1 METKTVNISIS
12 RGPALN
18 VPGRLVALLALC
30 FALAAPLAAGA
41 SAADAGPAKKV
52 AFLGV
57 RMQNDN
63 EGLDPT
69 SDAERARQVKLQAL
83 FKTLLEGKGGFTLI
97 EATPEI
103 QKRIE
108 AGRNIGDCNG
118 CEVKFGKELGGD
130 QIAWITVQ
138 KISNLI
144 LNMNVYMADVA
155 TEKMTYIHSV
165 DIRGNTDESWSRSLT
180 YLMQNY
186 FEPVPTN

>member
-1 METKTVNISIS
+1 MTIQASAGLLRPVKRCLYVMETKTVNISIS

-118 CEVKFGKELGGD
+118 CEVKFGGYSSTGDKEGD
-130 QIAWITVQ
+130 
-138 KISNLI
+138 
-144 LNMNVYMADVA
+144 Y
-155 TEKMTYIHSV
+155 
-165 DIRGNTDESWSRSLT
+165 
-180 YLMQNY
+180 
-186 FEPVPTN
+186 